1 MKMQFPKDER
11 NDIFDGKVH
20 NIVPEEIASI
30 LIGNNKLYVL
40 TYIENNLYG
49 TTLLAQS
56 KEGRFFKVP
65 LDDYQYLDEFLNN
78 AYAHKD
84 GAYIQQESLSLLDN
98 QEYID
103 TAEVQNAAQ
112 LFSNPNIRKEPITQT
127 DVEILNLPPRPPR
140 DFSVAEGMGNPPVPS
155 SWNID
160 TTEKNPPVP
169 SSWNID
175 TTEKNP
181 LQTISELPPSNNNNE
196 NVEQE
201 QERKLYIG
209 VYGSSFA
216 VYLGINRREKDLE
229 DNKYRFG
236 RNSENKTLTNE
247 IIRLLSARENGQEI
261 DEIHIDYGKYGEST
275 HLIET
280 SLPSLMDNVEEEEY
294 DRISGK
300 FKYKITVSDF
310 VNADDFNK
318 FKASKI
324 IECQPT
330 QDMNFRVYPENHDT
344 VFLSLAS
351 SDIIASFTDSYGR
364 TAENSFSEKLNS
376 EAHKMR

>member
-112 LFSNPNIRKEPITQT
+112 LFSNPNIKKEPITQT
-127 DVEILNLPPRPPR
+127 DVEILNLPPR
-140 DFSVAEGMGNPPVPS
+140 DFSVAAGMGNPPVSS

-160 TTEKNPPVP
+160 STEK
-169 SSWNID
+169 
-175 TTEKNP
+175 KP
-181 LQTISELPPSNNNNE
+181 LKTISGLNPQNNNNE

-216 VYLGINRREKDLE
+216 VYLGINRSKKDLE

-280 SLPSLMDNVEEEEY
+280 SLPNLMDNVEEEEY